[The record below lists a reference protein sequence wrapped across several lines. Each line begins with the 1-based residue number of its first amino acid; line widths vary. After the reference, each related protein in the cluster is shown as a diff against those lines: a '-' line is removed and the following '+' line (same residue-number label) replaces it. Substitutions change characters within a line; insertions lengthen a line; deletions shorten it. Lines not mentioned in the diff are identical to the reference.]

1 MKRILPSIVQMQDFF
16 GSVRRS
22 LVFRPSSDDDNQEN
36 QPPFPGVLADKI
48 TSCIRK
54 SKIFIKPSFSPPP
67 PANTV
72 DMAPPISWRK
82 GQLIG
87 RGAFGTVYM
96 GMNLDSGELLA
107 VKQVLIAAN
116 FASKEKTQVHKQ
128 SISSSFPS
136 FNFH

>member
-1 MKRILPSIVQMQDFF
+1 MQDLF

-22 LVFRPSSDDDNQEN
+22 LVFRAAADDENQEN
-36 QPPFPGVLADKI
+36 HPPFPSLLADKI

-54 SKIFIKPSFSPPP
+54 SRVFVKPYSPPP
-67 PANTV
+67 PPNTTV
-72 DMAPPISWRK
+72 QMKPPIRWRK

-107 VKQVLIAAN
+107 VKQV
-116 FASKEKTQVHKQ
+116 F
-128 SISSSFPS
+128 SISEI
-136 FNFH
+136 

>member
-1 MKRILPSIVQMQDFF
+1 MPFSLSHTLVNTLSRTKKQKSLTQCETSPQIDQMQDFF

-22 LVFRPSSDDDNQEN
+22 LVFRPPGDEDNQEN
-36 QPPFPGVLADKI
+36 QPPFPGALADKI

-54 SKIFIKPSFSPPP
+54 SRALIKPSSSPPP
-67 PANTV
+67 PTAADTP
-72 DMAPPISWRK
+72 PPISWRK

-107 VKQVLIAAN
+107 VKQVLG
-116 FASKEKTQVHKQ
+116 F
-128 SISSSFPS
+128 
-136 FNFH
+136 